1 MHVLAYLGVSDLKS
15 VGLISFYVE
24 DPVKSKALTHVP
36 FEERSTMMIPP
47 LEFLSISQW
56 RSPMTQPS

>member
-15 VGLISFYVE
+15 IGLLSFYV
-24 DPVKSKALTHVP
+24 DPVKIKALTHVP

-56 RSPMTQPS
+56 RAPMKKPS